1 MKNYLLEILECPDCH
16 GTLEWNITDNAGDRI
31 LEAAASCEA
40 CPASYSVREGIGI
53 FLTPDLPRN
62 DLWENVDNRLF
73 EFLEIHPEI
82 EKALMENPL
91 EALSPVDQ
99 HYRAVVLEQMGR
111 YDEAEEVFRKAKEG
125 LYTADSIRYLESQLD
140 YVIEEL
146 AETDGPVVD
155 LASGAGKLANGIVK
169 NLEIPLVVTDF
180 SPSIL
185 RKNRLWLKRNGC
197 YDSISLLS
205 FDARKTPFKD
215 GSIGTMT
222 TCMGLPNIEE
232 PGVLL
237 EELRRIVS
245 GRFLAISHFYPED
258 DEVNGKIIR
267 EAGLEKLLYR
277 SSALNEFKK
286 AGWNTAVENSC
297 TGEDRPSPPGI
308 ILEGAR
314 VDALPACRTDLEWC
328 VISAV

>member
-1 MKNYLLEILECPDCH
+1 MKKYLLEMLECPDCH
-16 GTLEWNITDNAGDRI
+16 GALEWNITDSLDDRI
-31 LEAAASCEA
+31 LEALASCEA
-40 CPASYSVREGIGI
+40 CSASYPVREGIGI

-82 EKALMENPL
+82 EKALMESPL

-99 HYRAVVLEQMGR
+99 HYRGVILEQR
-111 YDEAEEVFRKAKEG
+111 EKYDEAKEVYRKAEEG
-125 LYTADSIRYLESQLD
+125 LYTADSIRCLESQLD

-146 AETDGPVVD
+146 AENEGPVVD
-155 LASGAGKLANGIVK
+155 LASGAGKLVNRIIK
-169 NLEIPLVVTDF
+169 NLKIPLVVTDF

-185 RKNRLWLKRNGC
+185 RKNKLWFKRNGC

-245 GRFLAISHFYPED
+245 VRFMAISNFFSED

-277 SSALNEFKK
+277 SSALKEFRE
-286 AGWNTAVENSC
+286 ARWDVEIENVC
-297 TGEDRPSPPGI
+297 TGEVRPAPPGVV
-308 ILEGAR
+308 LEGAR

>member
-1 MKNYLLEILECPDCH
+1 MLECPDCY
-16 GTLEWNITDNAGDRI
+16 GTLEWNINESVDDRI

-40 CPASYSVREGIGI
+40 CSASYSVREGIGI

-91 EALSPVDQ
+91 ETLSPVDQ
-99 HYRAVVLEQMGR
+99 HYRGVILEQKGK
-111 YDEAEEVFRKAKEG
+111 YDEAEEVYRKAKEG
-125 LYTADSIRYLESQLD
+125 LYTPDSIRCLESQLD
-140 YVIEEL
+140 YVIEKL
-146 AETDGPVVD
+146 AETDEPVVD
-155 LASGAGKLANGIVK
+155 LASGTGMLANRIAK

-180 SPSIL
+180 SPSVL
-185 RKNRLWLKRNGC
+185 RKNRLWFKRNGC

-232 PGVLL
+232 PGTLL

-245 GRFLAISHFYPED
+245 DRFMAISNFYPED
-258 DEVNGKIIR
+258 DELNGKIIR

-277 SSALNEFKK
+277 SSALKEFSK
-286 AGWNTAVENSC
+286 AHWDVEIENVC
-297 TGEDRPSPPGI
+297 TGEARPSSTGI
-308 ILEGAR
+308 IIEGAR
-314 VDALPACRTDLEWC
+314 VDVLPASRTDLEWC